1 MNFSDWYDDFT
12 ADTQC
17 DPDWVDVAKGMAI
30 NSPLLLGLPVQKVT
44 HLPSKAMPRKPLPDV
59 VQQRDWV

>member
-17 DPDWVDVAKGMAI
+17 VPDWADVAKGM
-30 NSPLLLGLPVQKVT
+30 GLK
-44 HLPSKAMPRKPLPDV
+44 
-59 VQQRDWV
+59 